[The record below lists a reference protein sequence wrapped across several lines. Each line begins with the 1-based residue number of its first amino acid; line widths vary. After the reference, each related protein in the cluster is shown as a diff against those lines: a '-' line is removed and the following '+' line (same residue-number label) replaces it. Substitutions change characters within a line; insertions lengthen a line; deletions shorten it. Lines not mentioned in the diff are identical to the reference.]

1 MKRYLSLFLL
11 GLAFVILF
19 PLQKVSAQMPLD
31 PPPPEERHEAVVTQ
45 IVEEGKTEVA
55 QGAEQPFQ
63 KVEAQISEGEMKD
76 KKVIAQ
82 MGGII
87 LTNDDQKVKVGDKI
101 SVAHIRNIDGS
112 EQFYVADFIRIN
124 SLYLLAIAFLVAVV
138 IVGGIR
144 GLSSFVGL
152 IISFIVL
159 IKYIIPKIVEG
170 GDPVI
175 TAVSGSLMILIAT
188 LYLAHGISRRTTA
201 AVLGTFFSLIITAVL
216 ASVFV
221 SLTKLSGFNSEQASF
236 LSMFPGM
243 QVNLKG
249 ILLGG
254 IIIGSLGVLD
264 DITISQAAC
273 VFELKDANKKL
284 RFKELYIRGLR
295 IGREHIASLVNTL
308 VLAYA
313 GASLPLLLLFT
324 LNGGE
329 PMNVLLNREM
339 IATEIVRTLVG
350 SLGLVA
356 AVPITTAIAA
366 FFSNQSYKELT

>member
-1 MKRYLSLFLL
+1 MFS
-11 GLAFVILF
+11 
-19 PLQKVSAQMPLD
+19 PLQVFAQIQT
-31 PPPPEERHEAVVTQ
+31 PPPEERHEAKVLR
-45 IVEEGKTEVA
+45 IVEEG
-55 QGAEQPFQ
+55 Q
-63 KVEAQISEGEMKD
+63 VEAQVLEGSLKD
-76 KKVIAQ
+76 KKVVTQ
-82 MGGII
+82 KGGII
-87 LTNDDQKVKVGDKI
+87 PTVGDKI
-101 SVAHIRNIDGS
+101 SITHIKNIDGS
-112 EQFYVADFIRIN
+112 EQFYVADFIRLN
-124 SLYLLAIAFLVAVV
+124 SIYFLAIAFLIAVIV
-138 IVGGIR
+138 VGGIK
-144 GLSSFVGL
+144 GLSSFIGL

-159 IKYIIPKIVEG
+159 IKYIIPKIVAG
-170 GDPVI
+170 ADPVFV
-175 TAVSGSLMILIAT
+175 AVSGSLMIMIAT
-188 LYLAHGISRRTTA
+188 LYLAHGLSRRTTA

-221 SLTKLSGFNSEQASF
+221 SLSKLSGMASEQASF

-254 IIIGSLGVLD
+254 IIIGALGVLD
-264 DITISQAAC
+264 DITISQSAC
-273 VFELKDANKKL
+273 VFELKDANKSL
-284 RFKELYIRGLR
+284 GVKELWIRGLR

-329 PMNVLLNREM
+329 PLNVLLNREM

-350 SLGLVA
+350 SIGLVA

-366 FFSNQSYKELT
+366 FMSNYANYKKINI

>member
-1 MKRYLSLFLL
+1 MKKFLL
-11 GLAFVILF
+11 IFIGLGFLVF
-19 PLQKVSAQMPLD
+19 SPLQVFAQIQT
-31 PPPPEERHEAVVTQ
+31 PPPEERHEAKVLR
-45 IVEEGKTEVA
+45 IVEEG
-55 QGAEQPFQ
+55 Q
-63 KVEAQISEGEMKD
+63 VEAQVLEGSLKD
-76 KKVIAQ
+76 KKVVTQ
-82 MGGII
+82 KGGII
-87 LTNDDQKVKVGDKI
+87 PTVGDKI
-101 SVAHIRNIDGS
+101 SITHIKNIDGS
-112 EQFYVADFIRIN
+112 EQFYVADFIRLN
-124 SLYLLAIAFLVAVV
+124 SIYFLAIAFLIAVIV
-138 IVGGIR
+138 VGGIK
-144 GLSSFVGL
+144 GLSSFIGL

-159 IKYIIPKIVEG
+159 IKYIIPKIVAG
-170 GDPVI
+170 ADPVFV
-175 TAVSGSLMILIAT
+175 AVSGSLMIMIAT
-188 LYLAHGISRRTTA
+188 LYLAHGLSRRTTA

-221 SLTKLSGFNSEQASF
+221 SLSKLSGMASEQASF

-254 IIIGSLGVLD
+254 IIIGALGVLD
-264 DITISQAAC
+264 DITISQSAC
-273 VFELKDANKKL
+273 VFELKDANKSL
-284 RFKELYIRGLR
+284 GVKELWIRGLR

-329 PMNVLLNREM
+329 PLNVLLNREM

-350 SLGLVA
+350 SIGLVA

-366 FFSNQSYKELT
+366 FMSNYANYKKINI

>member
-1 MKRYLSLFLL
+1 MAASPFLLFLIGIVFL
-11 GLAFVILF
+11 IFS
-19 PLQKVSAQMPLD
+19 PLHRVSAQMPLE
-31 PPPPEERHEAVVTQ
+31 PPPPEERHEAVVTK
-45 IVEEGKTEVA
+45 IVEEGQIEVA
-55 QGAEQPFQ
+55 EGAKQPFQ
-63 KVEAQISEGEMKD
+63 KVEAQITEGAMKA

-101 SVAHIRNIDGS
+101 SVAHIRKIDGS
-112 EQFYVADFIRIN
+112 EEFYVADFIRVN
-124 SLYLLAIAFLVAVV
+124 SLYLLVIAFLAAVV

-144 GLSSFVGL
+144 GLRSFVGL
-152 IISFIVL
+152 VISFVVL

-170 GDPVI
+170 GDPVFI
-175 TAVSGSLMILIAT
+175 SVTGSLIILVTT

-221 SLTKLSGFNSEQASF
+221 GLTKLSGFSSEQASF

-273 VFELKDANKKL
+273 VFELKDANNKL
-284 RFKELYIRGLR
+284 KWKELWIRGLR

-329 PMNVLLNREM
+329 PLNVLLNREM
-339 IATEIVRTLVG
+339 MATEVVRTFVG

-366 FFSNQSYKELT
+366 FLSNRK